1 MIDVV
6 TQLFTFNGEAT
17 NIPLVPQNGN
27 TQTIFTIT
35 NGALA
40 PTAAPPDS
48 ASGNELFTFQ

>member
-27 TQTIFTIT
+27 NQTIFTII

-40 PTAAPPDS
+40 PTAASPDS